1 MIEIT
6 SNARLRDAYRAAHHE
21 RSQVIGNFF
30 ARLMHRTPSA

>member
-6 SNARLRDAYRAAHHE
+6 SNARLRDAYRAAHQE

-30 ARLMHRTPSA
+30 ARLTRKSRSV

>member
-21 RSQVIGNFF
+21 RSQVISSFF
-30 ARLMHRTPSA
+30 ARLMHKSPSA